1 MSRVLDALERNLKA
15 KREEILE
22 GLAAGAPSSY
32 EEYRELVGSVKA
44 LSHVLAEIGE
54 TVAEETRKDLE

>member
-1 MSRVLDALERNLKA
+1 MSRVLDALEQKLKA

-22 GLAAGAPSSY
+22 GLAVGAPSTY
-32 EEYRELVGSVKA
+32 EEYRELVGSFKA

-54 TVAEETRKDLE
+54 TVADESRKDLE